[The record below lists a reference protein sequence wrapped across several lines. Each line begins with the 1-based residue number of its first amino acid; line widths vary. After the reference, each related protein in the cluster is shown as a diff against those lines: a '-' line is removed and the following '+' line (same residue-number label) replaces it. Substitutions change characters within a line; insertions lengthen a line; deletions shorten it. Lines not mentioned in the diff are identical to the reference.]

1 MDKITKSA
9 LINSLATVAYIIA
22 VALFMNWGSS
32 IKIGR
37 VNTFLAPIA
46 LLLLFVTSAAICG
59 YLVFGKPAQLYIDG
73 KKKEA
78 LSLISQTLI
87 SLSVFTLTALILLV
101 SLTR

>member
-1 MDKITKSA
+1 MDRVRKDA
-9 LINSLATVAYIIA
+9 LINAFTIALYVIA

-78 LSLISQTLI
+78 LSLITQTLA
-87 SLSVFTLTALILLV
+87 SLVVFTITALILLV
-101 SLTR
+101 ILTR